1 MKVSDVLRDL
11 PQAVRTLADA
21 EVDRP
26 LLVNGILADP
36 VRARLVTRG
45 VNEGAVIV
53 CRDQAPTRC
62 VVQLLDG
69 RCLHLPRAWARCIRV
84 EPADIAVPTPE

>member
-21 EVDRP
+21 EVDRA

-36 VRARLVTRG
+36 VRVRLVACG
-45 VNEGAVIV
+45 LNEGAVVV
-53 CRDQAPTRC
+53 CRDQGPERC

-69 RCLHLPRAWARCIRV
+69 RCLRLPRAWARCIRV
-84 EPADIAVPTPE
+84 EPAGMAAPTPG